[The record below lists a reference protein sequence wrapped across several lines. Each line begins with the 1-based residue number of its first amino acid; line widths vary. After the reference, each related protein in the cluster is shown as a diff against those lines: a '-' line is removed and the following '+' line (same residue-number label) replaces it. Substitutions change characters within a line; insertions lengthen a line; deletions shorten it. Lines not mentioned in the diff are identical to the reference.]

1 MNKTAM
7 VRARIRPDLKINAEN
22 IFHKLGL
29 NTTQAI
35 TIFYKQVELC
45 NGLPFDMVV
54 PTSLTK
60 RTFESTDKKHNLILC
75 ENAEDMFYKLGI

>member
-7 VRARIRPDLKINAEN
+7 VRARITPELKNNAEG

-45 NGLPFDMVV
+45 NGLPFDIVV
-54 PTSLTK
+54 PTTETK
-60 RTFESTDKKHNLILC
+60 LTFESTDKKRNLIIC
-75 ENAEDMFYKLGI
+75 DNVEDMFDKLGI